1 MVDVVTYVTQYTP
14 WGEMVLAA
22 NARGLVA
29 MRFTDQGVPSHWQ
42 AASRSQ
48 ASASDVLG
56 QAASWLKRFAS
67 DPTQGQHALPP
78 LDEASAT
85 SFQRKVW
92 KLLDRIP
99 SGTTTS
105 YSDLAKQLDSSP
117 RAVGR
122 AVGSNPWLL
131 LRPCHR
137 VVGANGQ
144 LTGYAGGLPRKQAL
158 LMHEGASTV

>member
-14 WGEMVLAA
+14 WGEMVFAA

-29 MRFTDQGVPSHWQ
+29 MRFTDQGVPDHWQ
-42 AASRSQ
+42 AASRNQ
-48 ASASDVLG
+48 ASTSEVLA
-56 QAASWLKRFAS
+56 QAAAWLKRFAS
-67 DPTQGQHALPP
+67 DPTQCQNAPH

-85 SFQRKVW
+85 PFQRKVW
-92 KLLDRIP
+92 RLLDRIP

-158 LMHEGASTV
+158 LQHEGV